1 MLFFFYFFFSDNFFQ
16 LGSDVDVAMLFD
28 SQEHKD

>member
-1 MLFFFYFFFSDNFFQ
+1 MLFFFIFFSDDFFQ